1 MTWLIIGGTGQ
12 LGIALSLLLGSRGEL
27 FKSWGSTDL
36 NITSGPSVLSAI
48 TSLRPTVIVNCAA
61 WTDVDGAERHPD
73 DAFQVNAIGAENV
86 ALAAK
91 ACGANLIHIS
101 TDYVFSG
108 DSESPWRV
116 SDIRNP
122 KSAYGRSKLAGEEKV
137 LTSYSEGT
145 LLLRTAWLYSPW
157 KKNFVKSVLRMA
169 AQDSEQIKMVNDQI
183 GQPTSAIDLANR
195 ILALIDSSIKNGVF
209 HATNSGQA
217 SWFDFA
223 KEILELHGADV
234 NRLIPT
240 PSLEFNRLANRP
252 RFSVLDHE
260 NWTIHGLQPM
270 QDWKLALRNTM
281 LIMESEKA
289 KGLENA

>member
-12 LGIALSLLLGSRGEL
+12 LGIALSQELGNRGEL
-27 FKSWGSTDL
+27 FKSWGSGDL

-48 TSLRPTVIVNCAA
+48 TSLKPTVIVNCAA
-61 WTDVDGAERHPD
+61 WTDVDGAERQPD
-73 DAFQVNAIGAENV
+73 DAFQVNALGAENV

-91 ACGANLIHIS
+91 VCGANLIHIS

-108 DSESPWRV
+108 DSESPWKI

-137 LTSYSEGT
+137 LASYSEGT

-157 KKNFVKSVLRMA
+157 KKNFMTTVLRMA
-169 AQDSEQIKMVNDQI
+169 AQDSAQIKMVNDQI
-183 GQPTSAIDLANR
+183 GQPTSAIDLAIR
-195 ILALIDSSIKNGVF
+195 IITLADRSIKNGIF

-223 KEILELHGADV
+223 KEIMQIHGEDV
-234 NRLIPT
+234 TRLIPV
-240 PSLEFNRLANRP
+240 PSSEFNRLADRP

-260 NWTIHGLQPM
+260 NWAMHALHPM

-281 LIMESEKA
+281 LVMELEEA
-289 KGLENA
+289 KGPENA